1 MWVSG
6 EERLR
11 RRDEPVQR
19 PWGRRA
25 GAARGSATEQRTG
38 SRAGAWGGT
47 GTGPCVSSGFCSVR
61 DAASPSDVL

>member
-6 EERLR
+6 EEQLR
-11 RRDEPVQR
+11 RRDEPVRR

-38 SRAGAWGGT
+38 SRAGARGWDRNRALRVFRLLL
-47 GTGPCVSSGFCSVR
+47 CERRSQSQ
-61 DAASPSDVL
+61 